1 VARMTKAQREW
12 RPGQKKPR
20 RSVRTMFASSVL
32 VMEAFIAFFATLTAY
47 GLLGRELGDG
57 GRTALL
63 AAGGALTL
71 VLFVSPAFVR
81 RPWGY
86 PLGWALQ
93 VLLVATGLVVPAM
106 FFVGILSALAWWYAV
121 RTGARLDRENAARD
135 AAQEQWEREHPEG

>member
-1 VARMTKAQREW
+1 MARMTKAQREW

-57 GRTALL
+57 GRAALL

-71 VLFVSPAFVR
+71 VLFVAPAFLR

-106 FFVGILSALAWWYAV
+106 FFVGVLSALAWWYAV

>member
-1 VARMTKAQREW
+1 MTKAQREW

-47 GLLGRELGDG
+47 GLLGRDLGDG
-57 GRTALL
+57 GRAALL
-63 AAGGALTL
+63 AGGGVLTL
-71 VLFVSPAFVR
+71 VLFVAPAFLR
-81 RPWGY
+81 RPWGH

-93 VLLVATGLVVPAM
+93 VLLVATGFVVPAM
-106 FFVGILSALAWWYAV
+106 FFVGLLSALAWWYGV

-135 AAQEQWEREHPEG
+135 AAQEQWEREHPAG